1 MPLAAANKLLMT
13 LPGHSAAVWRASDLG
28 QADSVALASGHP
40 LLDAQL
46 PGGGWP
52 AGAASEILQPVGVFL
67 EWRLLLPALG
77 RLTRSRPGVLVLIGP
92 PHVPFGPG
100 LCAQGLEA
108 RRLLW
113 IRPAQ
118 AQERLWS
125 CEQALRC
132 ADVLAV
138 LAWLPQAR
146 PEHLRRLQLAA
157 QSHAKF
163 LFVMRSAQARDE
175 SSAALLRLLLEPA
188 SAAGQAVDHTADA
201 LRLHIL
207 KRRGPPLTQPLLLP
221 ARPARL
227 AALLGLQR
235 RPGADNNAQGL
246 EHNHAVDR
254 LTAAA

>member
-1 MPLAAANKLLMT
+1 MSSALAKNLSVTPPDLG
-13 LPGHSAAVWRASDLG
+13 PAVWRASDLG
-28 QADSVALASGHP
+28 HAEHPALASGHAP
-40 LLDAQL
+40 LDAQL

-52 AGAASEILQPVGVFL
+52 VGAASELLQPTGVFL
-67 EWRLLLPALG
+67 EWRLLLPGLS
-77 RLTRSRPGVLVLIGP
+77 RLTRSRPGVLVLVGA

-100 LCAQGLEA
+100 LCAQGLDA

-113 IRPAQ
+113 VATTE

-146 PEHLRRLQLAA
+146 SEHLRRLQLAA

-188 SAAGQAVDHTADA
+188 SAAGPAATDG

-227 AALLGLQR
+227 AALLGLHDEPR
-235 RPGADNNAQGL
+235 GVPEPEL
-246 EHNHAVDR
+246 ERIHAVDR
-254 LTAAA
+254 LGATA